1 MPKLI
6 SHITGAQWESNG
18 PSTPTQRFLQQY
30 VATVD
35 SKGYDFGS
43 GLKFY
48 SEDVTFHN
56 QNNAVYH
63 GGEQMWAWMKKLF
76 AVFERI
82 RHDWVHLV
90 EIERDDGTS
99 QIYAQNLRNLW
110 LLGNEGEKPDVSIP
124 VTMIAIVGKSGDGKT
139 PEGLHFKEVW
149 LYWDTALLSPFLAK
163 DAVVFKTENVLR
175 ADEVGP

>member
-6 SHITGAQWESNG
+6 SHITGAQWQTDG
-18 PSTPTQRFLQQY
+18 PTTPTQRFLQQY

-35 SKGYDFGS
+35 SKGYNVGS

-82 RHDWVHLV
+82 RQDWVHLV

-99 QIYAQNLRNLW
+99 QIYAQNVRNLW
-110 LLGNEGEKPDVSIP
+110 LLENKGEKPDVSIP
-124 VTMIAIVGKSGDGKT
+124 VTMIAIVGESGSEET
-139 PEGLHFKEVW
+139 PEGLQFKEVW
-149 LYWDTALLSPFLAK
+149 LYWDTALLLPFLAK

-175 ADEVGP
+175 ADEVEV